1 MGYSVVFAQSVNEQL
16 KGLSARQRAMILDAI
31 KVYLRD
37 EPLSEAR
44 NRKPMRPN
52 PLAPWELRVN
62 NLRVFYEVTADEPN
76 VVRILAIG
84 EKKGN
89 KLYIAGKEIQL

>member
-1 MGYSVVFAQSVNEQL
+1 MASRIEFAESVKEQL
-16 KGLSARQRAMILDAI
+16 RVLSARQRAFILDSI
-31 KVYLRD
+31 QKQLVH
-37 EPLSEAR
+37 EPLAETR

-52 PLAPWELRVN
+52 PLAPWELRVD
-62 NLRVFYEVTADEPN
+62 NLRVFYEVGTDEPD

-89 KLYIAGKEIQL
+89 KLFMAGQEVQL

>member
-1 MGYSVVFAQSVNEQL
+1 MASRIEFAESVKEQL
-16 KGLSARQRAMILDAI
+16 RVLPARQRAFLLDSI
-31 KVYLRD
+31 QKQLVH
-37 EPLSEAR
+37 EPLAETR
-44 NRKPMRPN
+44 HRKPMRPN

-62 NLRVFYEVTADEPN
+62 NLRVFYEVAADEPD

-89 KLYIAGKEIQL
+89 KLFMAGQEVQL